1 MAKDNYH
8 FQIPVENIRIEKYE
22 KRGFS
27 PSVKRNDY
35 GKHGE
40 YLRELSNQF
49 QKEESEKKDVQY
61 SGHLFLQIETPIRV
75 SIKSQKQKIENL
87 GFELLSFSKRN
98 ESIANAS
105 ISKEKFKE
113 FKQRLDTYINTV
125 EHVGRSY
132 FAPIEKIS
140 SIIAENKIDETINYE
155 KNENLEVIINL
166 YSIISPK
173 ELLSISNA
181 IEIDLRN
188 YATEISKRTFKNGI
202 TTIYCKTTSLHLKKI
217 ATDFSTIKEIRLS
230 QTFMVPQSIVVDP
243 LPSDVIINP
252 IQSSSTICI
261 VDSGIYPNKILK
273 NFIKDQI
280 PYHHPSAVDFE
291 YNHGTFVASRCI
303 FGDEMDHCLATKELH
318 PYCHVLDLA
327 VFGINKLNQTIGPTD
342 FTLRSAIEDVV
353 LKFHDTIK
361 VYNLSLGFPT
371 SIKDNQFSDL
381 AKLLDYLSK
390 EYKVLFI
397 IAAGN
402 INNLLGAY
410 PNDHF
415 MHSNSRIGAPAESLL
430 SLTVGSVVKHV
441 ATNSLS
447 QNGCI
452 SPFSRKGPGAD
463 RGIKPELVAHGGN
476 LISPYAQIPRISTY
490 GLSKAGTNL
499 SVDVG
504 TSFAAPLI
512 AQYAQRLFDFYPSSD
527 PNLVKALLC
536 HFTDSRSKP
545 MTLVDENINYVG
557 FGEPNVELAL
567 RSAKNNAAYI
577 YEGKLDQNNY
587 QSISFHIPQKFT
599 DNNVKLRVK
608 VTITYDPTVNPDN
621 EKEYS
626 ESRISASLFKKTAK
640 GIKEISLK
648 EGKYNL
654 PWNPVLQF
662 EKSFTRGFLAGAW
675 ELRLRLYTRGKILE
689 NYLQDYAVVIEL
701 IDDLKNMDVYEEIEK
716 EFSTIYSKIEVSSG
730 VA

>member
-8 FQIPVENIRIEKYE
+8 FQIPVENIKIDRYE

-27 PSVKRNDY
+27 PSVKRSDY
-35 GKHGE
+35 RKHGE
-40 YLRELSNQF
+40 YIKELADQF
-49 QKEESEKKDVQY
+49 KDKESTRKDIEY
-61 SGHLFLQIETPIRV
+61 STHLFLEIETPVRV

-87 GFELLSFSKRN
+87 GFELLSFSTKN

-105 ISKEKFKE
+105 ITKEKFKE
-113 FKQRLDTYINTV
+113 FQQRLDTYINTF

-140 SIIAENKIDETINYE
+140 SVPAENKIDESINYE
-155 KNENLEVIINL
+155 TDKNIEVIINL
-166 YSIISPK
+166 YSVITPK
-173 ELLSISNA
+173 ELLSITNV

-202 TTIYCKTTSLHLKKI
+202 TTIYCKTNSINLKKI
-217 ATDFSTIKEIRLS
+217 VNDFSTIKEIRLS
-230 QTFMVPQSIVVDP
+230 QTFMVPQSIIVDP
-243 LPSDVIINP
+243 LPSDVVINP

-261 VDSGIYPNKILK
+261 VDSGVYPNKILK
-273 NFIKDQI
+273 NLIKDQI
-280 PYHHPSAVDFE
+280 RYPHPSAIDFE
-291 YNHGTFVASRCI
+291 YSHGTFVASRCI

-318 PYCHVLDLA
+318 PYCSVLDLA
-327 VFGINKLNQTIGPTD
+327 VFGIDKLNQIIGPTD

-353 LKFHDTIK
+353 LKFHDSIK
-361 VYNLSLGFPT
+361 VYNLSLGYPA
-371 SIKDNQFSDL
+371 SIKDHQFSDL
-381 AKLLDYLSK
+381 AKLLDHLSK
-390 EYKVLFI
+390 EFKVLFI

-402 INNLLGAY
+402 INNLLGTY

-415 MHSNSRIGAPAESLL
+415 MHTNSRIGAPAESLL

-441 ATNSLS
+441 AINSLS
-447 QNGCI
+447 QNGFI
-452 SPFSRKGPGAD
+452 SPFSKKGPGAD

-476 LISPYAQIPRISTY
+476 LIFPYAPIPRISTY
-490 GLSKAGTNL
+490 GLSKTGTNL

-545 MTLVDENINYVG
+545 VSVADENINYVG

-567 RSAKNNAAYI
+567 RSSKNNAAYI
-577 YEGKLDQNNY
+577 YEGKLDQSNY

-599 DNNVKLRVK
+599 DENAKLRIK
-608 VTITYDPTVNPDN
+608 VTVTYDPTVNPDN

-626 ESRISASLFKKTAK
+626 GSRISASLFKRTST
-640 GIKEISLK
+640 GVKEITLK
-648 EGKYNL
+648 ESKYNL

-662 EKSFTRGFLAGAW
+662 EKSFTRGFVSGAW
-675 ELRLRLYTRGKILE
+675 EIRLRLYTRGKILGD
-689 NYLQDYAVVIEL
+689 YLQDYAVVIEL
-701 IDDLKNMDVYEEIEK
+701 IDDLKNINVYEEIEK
-716 EFSTIYSKIEVSSG
+716 EFSNIYSKIEVSSG